1 MVGWVSLKRKEQYNK
16 LFWRIRGEGVRDMMA
31 VMGPFWIHIVRM
43 VFVMGKSSA
52 ALLVMLRKMVGV

>member
-16 LFWRIRGEGVRDMMA
+16 LFWRIRRDCVRDMVA
-31 VMGPFWIHIVRM
+31 TLGPFWIHIVRM

-52 ALLVMLRKMVGV
+52 AFLVMLRKMVGV